1 MLLTSLAGLIEC
13 WSEGFRLLEHESHVM
28 ITLQG
33 KFKKEDYRRWH
44 CMPLADFSVSKVHSL
59 HWLSQMISCKIY
71 AGKTKGWFFAR
82 SANKRGTIADYDP
95 TF

>member
-1 MLLTSLAGLIEC
+1 
-13 WSEGFRLLEHESHVM
+13 
-28 ITLQG
+28 
-33 KFKKEDYRRWH
+33 
-44 CMPLADFSVSKVHSL
+44 MPLADFSVSKVHSL